1 MPHPHRLLALALCL
15 GLAACSD
22 STSTPVENKQ
32 SAHPAPAASTPQ
44 VCGDGGTVV
53 SDVVA
58 VTGSVPVYLEP
69 SLEAPQL
76 KNEKASRIMGKEMF
90 HSVDTSTSVRRL
102 CDQGEWTQ
110 VQVVT
115 PEWLT
120 HVKGWVQ
127 TSAIRGIERSG
138 DGKRVFVDEDF
149 SWREDTEAYKP
160 QIMAAVNKISREN
173 AQCEEIQPYSVGRSP
188 TDSKLGDT
196 VFFVT
201 CKSGSSMFNVYF
213 RPGDIDADKTFAA
226 KQPLGKAA
234 AISACEVAARNA
246 ANHPSTV
253 NFSRIM
259 DAAYVPHPSG
269 RARVTSSFTAKN
281 AFNLELKYNI
291 NCLFEGN
298 ELIETTISETER

>member
-1 MPHPHRLLALALCL
+1 MTHPHRLLALTIYL
-15 GLAACSD
+15 GLVACSD
-22 STSTPVENKQ
+22 STSPPVENKQ
-32 SAHPAPAASTPQ
+32 SSPPAANAPQ

-58 VTGSVPVYLEP
+58 VTGSVPVYLQP

-76 KNEKASRIMGKEMF
+76 KNEKASGIMGKEMF
-90 HSVDTSTSVRRL
+90 HSVDPSTSVRRL

-127 TSAIRGIERSG
+127 SSAIRGIERSG
-138 DGKRVFVDEDF
+138 DGKRVFVDADF

-160 QIMAAVNKISREN
+160 QIIAAVNKISREN
-173 AQCEEIQPYSVGRSP
+173 AQCEEIQPYSAGRSP
-188 TDSKLGDT
+188 TDSKPGDP

-213 RPGDIDADKTFAA
+213 RPGDIEADKTFVAR
-226 KQPLGKAA
+226 QPIGKAA

-246 ANHPSTV
+246 VNHPSTV

-259 DAAYVPHPSG
+259 DAAYAPHPSG

-298 ELIETTISETER
+298 ELIETTISEAER